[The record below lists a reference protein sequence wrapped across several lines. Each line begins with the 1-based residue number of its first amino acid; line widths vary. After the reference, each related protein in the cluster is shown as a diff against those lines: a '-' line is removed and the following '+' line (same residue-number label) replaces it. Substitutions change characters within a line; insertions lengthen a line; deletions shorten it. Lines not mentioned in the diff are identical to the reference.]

1 MNKNITL
8 LFTRISFSLMM
19 ITHGYPKLIKLFS
32 ENPSFSNPIGI
43 GEIPTLTLAVF
54 TEFIAPIFIIIG
66 YKTKFFSVFP
76 IITMIVAGFIVHF
89 DDPFSRKEKAIL
101 YLVGFIIIYLLG
113 PGKYSIDKK
122 NKF

>member
-8 LFTRISFSLMM
+8 LFTRISFSFMM

-76 IITMIVAGFIVHF
+76 IVTMIVAGFIVHF

>member
-8 LFTRISFSLMM
+8 LFTRISFSFMM